1 MITFIV
7 RRLLGAVPLLVGVSV
22 LSFVFM
28 QLAPGSPDTL
38 LAKNGRM
45 SDAQL
50 AAIRANWGLDQPVH
64 VQLWRWLGNLAQG
77 DLGTSYSQSRPVLT
91 IILEV
96 FPNTLYLMAVALLLS
111 LVVAAV
117 FGVGAAVKQYG
128 PFDHV
133 TSFTSYFGLSMPVFW
148 IGLMLQIV
156 FAVKLRWLPS
166 GNMHDPT
173 GGGLVDLLRHMAL
186 PALTLAIGSIASWSR
201 YLRSS
206 TLDVLGMDFVRTA
219 RAKGLRE
226 RAVLMR
232 HVVRNALIPFMTVVA
247 IDIPLYLTGAV
258 LVETVFSWPG
268 MGRLFFDS
276 LTKRDYPILMG
287 VLFLGAVLVIL
298 GNLIADVLY
307 AVIDPRITLS

>member
-1 MITFIV
+1 MIAFVV
-7 RRLLGAVPLLVGVSV
+7 RRLLGAAPLLVGVSV

-64 VQLWRWLGNLAQG
+64 VQLGRWLGNLAQG
-77 DLGTSYSQSRPVLT
+77 DLGTSYSQNRPVLE

-96 FPNTLYLMAVALLLS
+96 FPNTLYLMAVALLVS
-111 LVVAAV
+111 LVIAVV
-117 FGVGAAVKQYG
+117 FGVGAAVRQYG
-128 PFDHV
+128 PFDHL
-133 TSFTSYFGLSMPVFW
+133 TSLTSYFGLAMPVFW

-166 GNMHDPT
+166 GNMHSPT
-173 GGGLVDLLRHMAL
+173 DDGLVDLIRHMVL
-186 PALTLAIGSIASWSR
+186 PATTLAVGSIASWSR

-206 TLDVLGMDFVRTA
+206 TLDVLGMDYVRTA

-226 RAVLMR
+226 RMVLGR
-232 HVVRNALIPFMTVVA
+232 HVVRNAMIPFLTVVA

-287 VLFLGAVLVIL
+287 VLLLGAVLVIL

-307 AVIDPRITLS
+307 AVVDPRITLS